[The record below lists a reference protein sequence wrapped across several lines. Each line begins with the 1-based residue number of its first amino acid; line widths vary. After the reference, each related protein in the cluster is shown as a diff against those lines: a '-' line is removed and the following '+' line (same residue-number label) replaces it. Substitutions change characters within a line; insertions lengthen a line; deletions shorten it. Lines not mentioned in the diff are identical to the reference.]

1 MNFKLITTLYT
12 LSACTI
18 AQTVSQSAVQAAT
31 VENPLQP
38 DASTVA
44 IQPEAVMI
52 QLENKLIRTMAQ
64 PETFS
69 TTPEI
74 LTAAPSTEVSLVE
87 VPLVEVSLVEVPLV
101 EGPTAEAPSP
111 EAPMQLAQ
119 AQDRYRPQAPRI
131 EVGTQGIPAIT
142 DLPDRVSL
150 PQQML
155 FPVNFE
161 NPINLGQAMDSSIP
175 TSSPITDQMADPTWS
190 RRLEDL
196 AAYKTAYSQNLVAWS
211 DRISQCMTE
220 KPKLYVMR
228 SDGKQL
234 PIYFDGKE
242 GTIVQNKD
250 GVAVCAL

>member
-18 AQTVSQSAVQAAT
+18 APTVSQSAVQAAT
-31 VENPLQP
+31 AEIPLQP
-38 DASTVA
+38 EASTVDLKA
-44 IQPEAVMI
+44 EAVMT
-52 QLENKLIRTMAQ
+52 QQENELIRTMAQ
-64 PETFS
+64 PETFA

-74 LTAAPSTEVSLVE
+74 LTAAPSTEVPSTETQATPQLVQ
-87 VPLVEVSLVEVPLV
+87 V
-101 EGPTAEAPSP
+101 
-111 EAPMQLAQ
+111 QLAQ
-119 AQDRYRPQAPRI
+119 VQLAQVQSSSDRYRPPTPRI

-142 DLPDRVSL
+142 DLPDRVAL
-150 PQQML
+150 PQDAP

-161 NPINLGQAMDSSIP
+161 IPINLGQAMDSSITTP
-175 TSSPITDQMADPTWS
+175 SPITDQMADPTWS

-211 DRISQCMTE
+211 DRIAQCMTE

-228 SDGKQL
+228 SNGKQL
-234 PIYFDGKE
+234 PMYFDGKE

-250 GVAVCAL
+250 GVAVCVL